1 VLTSAASTA
10 HAQIDPKSLFHEF
23 SPALNDDATAL
34 VAISGGSD
42 STALLFLLKD
52 YLEAVNSRAKLVAI
66 TIDHALREGSAA
78 EAQAV
83 SQLCES
89 QGITH
94 RTMVWRGTKPATG
107 ISAAARATRYG
118 LLAEAASSFGA
129 TSIFTGHTADDQAE
143 TVMMRQARQAGR
155 GLSGMASATLL
166 ENRHWLLR
174 PLLATRRETLR
185 DYLRNRNIAWFEDP
199 TNQNDDYER
208 PRMRQ
213 ILRTSESDLQQKLH
227 LASSAAHGR
236 HHLGQIAASLID
248 HHIAK
253 IAPGLF
259 RIDSRLLEETASGA
273 ALYAVRLLLAVVGGK
288 TYLPDEAKSRAV
300 LAELGRPGFCATLSR
315 CVVEIRATGIYVFRE
330 NRALPAA
337 RALKDGELWDE
348 RFRLHT
354 HDDTGLSVA
363 PVGETAARKLSE
375 KFAATPGST
384 GWRAL
389 SAEPALWREGQFHS
403 LLQLV
408 NAPENLDQ
416 KAFATPILGPWAQFL
431 PGFDFEPASALG
443 KILHADAFLTPPLLG
458 HKESKA

>member
-1 VLTSAASTA
+1 MLTSAASTA
-10 HAQIDPKSLFHEF
+10 HEQIDLQSLFHEF

-52 YLEAVNSRAKLVAI
+52 YLEAVKSRAKLVAI

-89 QGITH
+89 HGITH
-94 RTMVWRGTKPATG
+94 RTMIWRGAKPATG
-107 ISAAARATRYG
+107 ISAAARAARYG

-129 TSIFTGHTADDQAE
+129 SAIFTGHTADDQAE

-155 GLSGMASATLL
+155 GLSGMAQATLL

-185 DYLRNRNIAWFEDP
+185 DYLRNRNIAWVEDP

-227 LASSAAHGR
+227 LASSAAHER
-236 HHLGQIAASLID
+236 DTLGQTTAVLID
-248 HHIAK
+248 RHVAK
-253 IAPGLF
+253 ITPGLF
-259 RIDSRLLEETASGA
+259 RIDSNLLGETGSDA

-288 TYLPDEAKSRAV
+288 TYLPDEAKTRAV

-315 CVVEIRATGIYVFRE
+315 CVVEVRTTGIYVFRE
-330 NRALPAA
+330 NRDLPAA
-337 RALKDGELWDE
+337 RTFKDSELWDE
-348 RFRLHT
+348 RFRLHA
-354 HDDTGLSVA
+354 DEETGLSVA
-363 PVGETAARKLSE
+363 PIGETAARKLAE

-389 SAEPALWREGQFHS
+389 SAEPALWREGEFLKPLPITSMH
-403 LLQLV
+403 
-408 NAPENLDQ
+408 ETFGE
-416 KAFATPILGPWAQFL
+416 KASATPILGPWAQFL
-431 PGFDFEPASALG
+431 PGFDFEPATALG
-443 KILHADAFLTPPLLG
+443 KILHADPLLTPPLLG